1 MRRVNVDGPRV
12 IVFLH
17 VLASSSLSFSSRCLS
32 RSIGPFP
39 CFPITTR
46 LMSTPPSLIPLPPF
60 PPFSRSERSDNPVEA
75 LGIQALAFV
84 DNHFFAAAQD
94 QCPAAMSAHDWWTRV
109 LGQYLVRGGE
119 LRDVEFGPTTIR
131 SVRRHPIHNST
142 TFVQLLY
149 NFTRRQ
155 SPCLL
160 QTYFAPRFL
169 ICFLICFLVCF
180 LICFLVSAGSAHRR
194 GPRSAAC
201 FQPRKHGPIVRLRDG
216 RRCGERE

>member
-1 MRRVNVDGPRV
+1 MVPKRASCKRGWTTSDRVPARSRF
-12 IVFLH
+12 FLALFL
-17 VLASSSLSFSSRCLS
+17 VSLPLSLYRSLSLFSNNYAADVN
-32 RSIGPFP
+32 
-39 CFPITTR
+39 TTVAYPP
-46 LMSTPPSLIPLPPF
+46 PPS

-109 LGQYLVRGGE
+109 LGQYLARGGE

-131 SVRRHPIHNST
+131 SVRRHPTHNST
-142 TFVQLLY
+142 TFVQLY
-149 NFTRRQ
+149 TTT

-160 QTYFAPRFL
+160 QTYVAPRFL
-169 ICFLICFLVCF
+169 ICF

-201 FQPRKHGPIVRLRDG
+201 FQPRKHGPILRLRDG